1 MAAGQNRPVLQKK
14 QFPILRDFILLR
26 SSAGET
32 CNQARGEMTFSPVK
46 IIIGLLL
53 GLATVGPAFGA
64 EAVTKAPATG
74 QEALL
79 QRIIEGIENRYAAPG
94 FSANFTQSS
103 TIKALD
109 LTDTA
114 SGRAMFMHPTKMR
127 WEYDQ
132 PEKKIYISDGTTLWV
147 HSPDQNQ
154 VMVGRAPEFFKGGQ
168 GASFLADMQ
177 SMRKQFVIALA
188 PEQPEGA
195 YTLKLLPREKN
206 IDLARIYLTV
216 DAETFIVS
224 RVDTVNA
231 YDDETR
237 IMLSGVRFEQHP
249 DPDQFHFTVPPG
261 ADVLELDQ

>member
-1 MAAGQNRPVLQKK
+1 
-14 QFPILRDFILLR
+14 
-26 SSAGET
+26 
-32 CNQARGEMTFSPVK
+32 MTFSPVK
-46 IIIGLLL
+46 IFMGLLL
-53 GLATVGPAFGA
+53 LCLSAGVAAFGA
-64 EAVTKAPATG
+64 EADTKTPAAG
-74 QEALL
+74 QAALL
-79 QRIIEGIENRYAAPG
+79 QRVIEGVENRYAVPG
-94 FSANFTQSS
+94 FSADFTQSS

-114 SGRAMFMHPTKMR
+114 SGRALFMHPAKMR

-147 HSPDQNQ
+147 YSPDQNQ
-154 VMVGRAPEFFKGGQ
+154 VMVGHAPEFFKGGQ

-188 PEQPEGA
+188 PEQTEGA
-195 YTLKLLPREKN
+195 HTLKLLPREKN
-206 IDLARIYLTV
+206 IDLASIYLTV

-231 YDDETR
+231 YEDRTR
-237 IMLSGVRFEQHP
+237 IVLSGVRFEQHP

-261 ADVLELDQ
+261 ADVLELNE